1 MQQAAD
7 QAYQRGDVRKL
18 LRLALAM
25 EDLGF
30 PSLNNLS
37 RETGFGKQALID
49 DIKRMESQLGMV
61 IEKLDYCYHIRNWGP
76 VLRGSDSVREFLGLN
91 KAAANGQ

>member
-1 MQQAAD
+1 MQAATV
-7 QAYQRGDVRKL
+7 QAYQRGDIRKL

-25 EDLGF
+25 EDVDS

-61 IEKLDYCYHIRNWGP
+61 IEKRDFCYHIRNWGP
-76 VLRGSDSVREFLGLN
+76 VLRGSDSVREFLGLS
-91 KAAANGQ
+91 KVAANG

>member
-1 MQQAAD
+1 MQSDAD

-25 EDLGF
+25 EDVST
-30 PSLNNLS
+30 PSLNNLA

-49 DIKRMESQLGMV
+49 DIKRMQSQLGMV
-61 IEKLDYCYHIRNWGP
+61 IDKEDFCYRVRNWGP
-76 VLRGSDSVREFLGLN
+76 VLRGSDSVREFLGLSPVT
-91 KAAANGQ
+91 ANG